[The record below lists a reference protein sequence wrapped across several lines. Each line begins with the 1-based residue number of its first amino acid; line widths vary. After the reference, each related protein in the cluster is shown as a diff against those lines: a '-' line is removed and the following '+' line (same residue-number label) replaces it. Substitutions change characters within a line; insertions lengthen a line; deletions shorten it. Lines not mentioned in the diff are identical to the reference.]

1 MSSPVC
7 NPNTQ
12 DYRAH
17 LSLRCRSF
25 RLVHIQR
32 WPLPDMQLSQLIVTV
47 RVITYERYNNKEDI
61 VSLPLT
67 PGRTYKEILIQRHL
81 NNGQPIGQP
90 RVYFTSIPEEDE
102 SFEDEAESKGGSV

>member
-32 WPLPDMQLSQLIVTV
+32 WPLPDMQLSQLIVT
-47 RVITYERYNNKEDI
+47 DI

>member
-7 NPNTQ
+7 NPDTQ

-17 LSLRCRSF
+17 LSLRCQSF
-25 RLVHIQR
+25 RLVHIRR

-47 RVITYERYNNKEDI
+47 RVLKYDNEEDTL
-61 VSLPLT
+61 SLPLT
-67 PGRTYKEILIQRHL
+67 PGRTYKEIHVQRRL
-81 NNGQPIGQP
+81 NNGQPIDQP